1 VNNSLCVVPSLKHN
15 IYISYFTFLLDHTQ
29 SILRYLLLYL
39 FDVGL
44 SRSGCILSDAHWWR
58 KISYLPTTGLVSCGE
73 IHPHNNESY
82 HHYMIA
88 FKILIVFFYFLH
100 RRCCAG
106 LAVVFSP
113 LVSLIQDQVDAMS
126 ATGIRAVF
134 ITSTQDEAEVAS
146 IYNVRLICWTCIS
159 YNIHTRL
166 YNIIITMWL

>member
-1 VNNSLCVVPSLKHN
+1 VNNSLCVVPSLKHD
-15 IYISYFTFLLDHTQ
+15 IYISHYTFLLDHTQ
-29 SILRYLLLYL
+29 LILRYLLLYL

-44 SRSGCILSDAHWWR
+44 ARSGCVLSDAHWWR
-58 KISYLPTTGLVSCGE
+58 KVSYLPTTGLVSSYGE
-73 IHPHNNESY
+73 IHPHHNESY
-82 HHYMIA
+82 HHYTIA
-88 FKILIVFFYFLH
+88 FKMVIVFFYLLH

-146 IYNVRLICWTCIS
+146 IYNVRLICRTYIS
-159 YNIHTRL
+159 YNIHA
-166 YNIIITMWL
+166 